1 MFAGYL
7 GVESASTRSL
17 GRPGDQVR
25 AYATV
30 FSDPACRCRCG
41 GLGRHVGASAGRTAG
56 SSDTNDVPAAGG
68 TLVLHDAPSPPRKFP
83 TAADIPLGTLG
94 SSILGQF
101 GTPVART
108 TAVDENGKTELLIY
122 HRKRPD
128 SATVIHLRNGRVVA
142 TVTTAY

>member
-1 MFAGYL
+1 
-7 GVESASTRSL
+7 
-17 GRPGDQVR
+17 
-25 AYATV
+25 
-30 FSDPACRCRCG
+30 
-41 GLGRHVGASAGRTAG
+41 LGRHVGASAGRTAG